1 MNYKNGKARQIRGF
15 VCTIAGGLF
24 WGFSGTC
31 WQFVSQNYQIDAVWM
46 SSFRMLM
53 AGILLM
59 IVCLFTNRKQVK
71 KLYTTPKDL
80 LSVIVFGIVGILF
93 CQYTYLMAISA
104 SNAGTATVL
113 QYTSPVIIMLVT
125 CLMVRRFP
133 NVKEIISVALVVVGT
148 YLLAT
153 HGNIDSLVISKA
165 GLAWGLISAVA
176 MTVYTMEPVKILKK
190 YNSLLVT
197 AGGMLFGG
205 IILSIVCRTWTLYIP
220 VDFAGWLGIM
230 GVVIPGTL
238 IAYTLYMQGVSDIG
252 AIKAS
257 MLACI
262 EPVSAAVF
270 SALWLGTGFVWVD
283 VIGFACILVTVFLV
297 AGREKVNSNT

>member
-1 MNYKNGKARQIRGF
+1 MKTDNLKKFRGIL
-15 VCTIAGGLF
+15 CTVIGGLL

-31 WQFVSQNYQIDAVWM
+31 LQFVKQNYAVDALWM
-46 SSFRMLM
+46 TSFRMLT

-59 IVCLFTNRKQVK
+59 ALCAVTKREQFKRLWA
-71 KLYTTPKDL
+71 TPKDL
-80 LSVIVFGIVGILF
+80 LSVFVFGVVGILF
-93 CQYTYLMAISA
+93 CQYTYLVAISA

-113 QYTSPVIIMLVT
+113 QYTSPVMIMLIT
-125 CLMVRRFP
+125 CVAMRKFP
-133 NVKEIISVALVVVGT
+133 NLKEIFSIILVLLGT
-148 YLLAT
+148 FLLAT
-153 HGNIDSLVISKA
+153 HGHADSLVISKA

-176 MTVYTMEPVKILKK
+176 MTVYTMEPVSILKK

-205 IILSIVCRTWTLYIP
+205 IFITLLGRTWQSYVA
-220 VDFAGWLGIM
+220 VDAAGWLGIM

-252 AIKAS
+252 AVKTS

-262 EPVSAAVF
+262 EPVAAAVF
-270 SALWLGTGFVWVD
+270 SALWLGTGFVWIDAV
-283 VIGFACILVTVFLV
+283 GFACIITTVFLV
-297 AGREKVNSNT
+297 AGKDTAKSNS